1 MASSELVMTVL
12 SIRTD
17 VDSAKTVSGAAQ
29 TSPAVCAYLCT
40 PLYKWFTDSK
50 ATLYFSQ
57 HPGSLLYMGL
67 GSVLLMAM
75 LLMSEQDLVLVAEFF
90 LPLEIDE
97 LHCNPSVELMRCFF
111 SSALQHRR

>member
-1 MASSELVMTVL
+1 MRETRKSSKHLFEHA
-12 SIRTD
+12 IRSLQTTKD
-17 VDSAKTVSGAAQ
+17 TRHFTVSKQ
-29 TSPAVCAYLCT
+29 YTLS
-40 PLYKWFTDSK
+40 PLYNKWFTDSK

-75 LLMSEQDLVLVAEFF
+75 LLMAEQDLVLVADFF

-97 LHCNPSVELMRCFF
+97 LHCNPSVKLMRCYYYYYF
-111 SSALQHRR
+111 SFTT

>member
-1 MASSELVMTVL
+1 MVY
-12 SIRTD
+12 
-17 VDSAKTVSGAAQ
+17 G
-29 TSPAVCAYLCT
+29 
-40 PLYKWFTDSK
+40 FK

-97 LHCNPSVELMRCFF
+97 LHCNPSVELMRCYYYYYF
-111 SSALQHRR
+111 SFTTQTMMKQK

>member
-1 MASSELVMTVL
+1 MPLKL
-12 SIRTD
+12 N
-17 VDSAKTVSGAAQ
+17 KLQ
-29 TSPAVCAYLCT
+29 
-40 PLYKWFTDSK
+40 PLYNKWFTDSK

-75 LLMSEQDLVLVAEFF
+75 LLMAEQDLVLVAEFF

-97 LHCNPSVELMRCFF
+97 LHCNPSVELMKCFF
-111 SSALQHRR
+111 FSFTTQTMMKQK